1 MQKIFLT
8 AVIFFVTLTICAVT
22 SAKDELSLEDA
33 EINLVCATCSLGA
46 YSDDESFLLRS
57 MLTARGWKI
66 ETLSRKNNRAD
77 AKAYLVSKG
86 NVKILTVAGTESLK
100 DVEVD
105 FRAGRVHLHD
115 NSAPLDP
122 TEQNSGNKLF
132 VHRGFR
138 DYADVVL
145 GDGVLEYLKT
155 SLGKNPNEKL
165 YLTGHS
171 LGGSVAVIAGLRLV
185 DAGIP
190 KERFKV
196 ITFGSMAACSR
207 ALAESYA
214 DKIDVTRIA
223 MKGDVLKKS
232 MRVLGFVHFGETLKY
247 RQSVTDD
254 HFEHK
259 MAVYL
264 DCAIRDYYEAGGT
277 FGYDAADKVNAKIYA
292 APILFV
298 KENFHKAD
306 REIIFSALNDS
317 LANHFGNLVFADEV
331 SVTVKEKNFFDAD
344 FDEYIAA
351 AKSHGCDYTL
361 IRILRAKKIR
371 DARSGDRAVTMEEII
386 FDANGFPL
394 SMQTS
399 GATTENLTML
409 EAALAAQEILTAD
422 AKIFLST
429 RNTGQLKVTVK

>member
-1 MQKIFLT
+1 MRKMFFIPI
-8 AVIFFVTLTICAVT
+8 IFFVTLTTCAAAF
-22 SAKDELSLEDA
+22 AKETLSIDDA

-46 YSDDESFLLRS
+46 YSEEQSFLLRS
-57 MLTARGWKI
+57 MLTVRGWKI

-77 AKAYLVSKG
+77 AKAYLVSKD

-122 TEQNSGNKLF
+122 TEKNSGNKFF

-145 GDGVLEYLKT
+145 GDGVLEHLKT
-155 SLGKNPNEKL
+155 SLEKNPNETL

-171 LGGSVAVIAGLRLV
+171 LGGSVAIVAGLRLA

-190 KERFKV
+190 KTRFKI
-196 ITFGSMAACSR
+196 ITFGSMAVGSH
-207 ALAESYA
+207 ALADNYA
-214 DKIDVTRIA
+214 DKIDLTRIV

-232 MRVLGFVHFGETLKY
+232 MRVLGYVQFGKQLEY

-264 DCAIRDYYEAGGT
+264 DCAIRDYYAAGGT
-277 FGYDAADKVNAKIYA
+277 FSYETKDKINAKIYS
-292 APILFV
+292 APILIV

-306 REIIFSALNDS
+306 REIILNALNDS
-317 LANHFGNLVFADEV
+317 LTNHFGNLVFAEKL
-331 SVTVKEKNFFDAD
+331 SVAIKDKNFFDAN

-351 AKSHGCDYTL
+351 AKSCGCQYVL

-371 DARSGDRAVTMEEII
+371 DAPLGDRRVTMEEII

-399 GATTENLTML
+399 GSSTENLTAL
-409 EAALAAQEILTAD
+409 EAALAAQETLNEN
-422 AKIFLST
+422 AKIFL
-429 RNTGQLKVTVK
+429 NDKELKISK